1 MNEGNL
7 GSLKE
12 TVGKKEK
19 RNLEQAYE
27 GTGCLSVLPRYQYG
41 TDLSRE

>member
-19 RNLEQAYE
+19 TES
-27 GTGCLSVLPRYQYG
+27 GTGLRRHWVSQSPSQIPVW
-41 TDLSRE
+41 D